1 MSDNPWYEEGYKSSL
16 TPDES
21 FFQTL
26 FMMSPYKNTRH
37 DYLHYIDW
45 SERPGKPRNSP
56 NTLTLADYDKMKES
70 GYLMARKF
78 DMDVDKGI
86 IYKLMKDIL

>member
-16 TPDES
+16 IPDES

-26 FMMSPYKNTRH
+26 FMMSPYKKTRH
-37 DYLHYIDW
+37 NYLHYIDW
-45 SERPGKPRNSP
+45 NSRDGKIQNSP
-56 NTLTLADYDKMKES
+56 NTLTMADYDVMRNS

-78 DMDVDKGI
+78 DINLSKEI
-86 IYKLMKDIL
+86 IEKLINSF